1 MVFIRVEN
9 IVIPIV
15 LLFYNTPPELR
26 LLNSSFLSS
35 LFHISYV
42 CCVKCESM
50 LYVPKIRHV
59 FYFSVS
65 SNHAAR
71 NCLRWC
77 LIYVFFNFRSTMVS
91 KHLEL
96 AKIRPGMWEVLF
108 SIKPTG
114 SMPHQPSSL
123 SRMYATPAIPLLLPC
138 VSRINAAPALL
149 PGTSRMYAPPTTSK
163 KSTARR
169 LCWRLH

>member
-65 SNHAAR
+65 SNHATR
-71 NCLRWC
+71 NCLHVRWVVSYIC
-77 LIYVFFNFRSTMVS
+77 FFNFRSTMVS
-91 KHLEL
+91 KHSEL

-123 SRMYATPAIPLLLPC
+123 VGCMPLQPYHSYSL
-138 VSRINAAPALL
+138 VSA
-149 PGTSRMYAPPTTSK
+149 G
-163 KSTARR
+163 
-169 LCWRLH
+169 

>member
-1 MVFIRVEN
+1 MFVASNVNLCFT
-9 IVIPIV
+9 
-15 LLFYNTPPELR
+15 YLR
-26 LLNSSFLSS
+26 LDMCSIFQFRQTMPLETAYMFDG
-35 LFHISYV
+35 
-42 CCVKCESM
+42 
-50 LYVPKIRHV
+50 
-59 FYFSVS
+59 
-65 SNHAAR
+65 
-71 NCLRWC
+71 WC

-91 KHLEL
+91 KHSEL